1 MEGIWVVISVLAFLL
16 PILVVVALVNFVRGR
31 GDQRNGFN
39 PYQALINY
47 FYLVTG
53 ASVITMAVGLVYLC
67 KVAVSRAFDGGEI
80 ADDLTLAFVL
90 LGTGMMIC
98 ILHVFGRRA
107 MEKREDKSTTTIR
120 RRYLFFMLAVSS
132 ITGLVSLPLA
142 IYRII
147 SYHIVEP
154 SYFPGSYPYYEPP
167 LHAPSAELAV
177 AIVFVPLWAYY
188 LFRVLREIR
197 HRDETGVED

>member
-31 GDQRNGFN
+31 GDQRNGFT
-39 PYQALINY
+39 PYQALISY

-53 ASVITMAVGLVYLC
+53 ASVITMAVGLVYFC

-98 ILHVFGRRA
+98 ILHVFGRHA

-120 RRYLFFMLAVSS
+120 RRYLFVMLAVFS

-142 IYRII
+142 IYQTA
-147 SYHIVEP
+147 HHFVEEPRYRYDDP
-154 SYFPGSYPYYEPP
+154 SG
-167 LHAPSAELAV
+167 ALAV